1 MMMHSIKPWIRAL
14 TQYYN
19 VSVIMFFAAPIIT
32 FTQKL
37 DSETDAP
44 YCSIGLQVIDPL
56 SPMLISFCM
65 TQVSFAATPKSC
77 LGNAKIVFNKACFL
91 RKNVIIM
98 QKALKITSF
107 VAFQQI

>member
-44 YCSIGLQVIDPL
+44 YCSIGLQVIGPL
-56 SPMLISFCM
+56 SPMLISFYM
-65 TQVSFAATPKSC
+65 TQVSYAATPT
-77 LGNAKIVFNKACFL
+77 IVFNKACFL
-91 RKNVIIM
+91 GKNVIIM